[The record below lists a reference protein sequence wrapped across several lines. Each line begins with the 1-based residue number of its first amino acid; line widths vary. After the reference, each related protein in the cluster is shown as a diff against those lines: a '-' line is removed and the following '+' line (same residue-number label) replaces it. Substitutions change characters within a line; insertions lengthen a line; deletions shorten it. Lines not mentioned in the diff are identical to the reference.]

1 MPEEASALAQYTAV
15 LLPAIEEGL
24 HAAIAAH
31 LPEAEGELLHM
42 LAYHLGWEGEG
53 AGKDAQGKRIRP
65 LLLLLSAAAVG
76 GDWRACL
83 PAAAAVELVH
93 NFSLIHDDIQ
103 DHSRLR
109 RGRPTLWVRWG
120 VPQAINT
127 GDLMFTLAH
136 FSMFDLLPSTSP
148 ERILAAEQTLLRA
161 CVHLTRGQHLD
172 LAFEQ
177 REAVTL
183 EEYWDMIAGKTA
195 ALLAACAEI
204 GALLAGCDAD
214 LRGAFRTFGHNLGL
228 AFQVQDDLLGIWGDA
243 ALMGKSSQSDLV
255 AGKKSLP
262 VVYALNRAGEFA
274 RRWQS
279 GRVRSEDVSALAQLL
294 KAEGAYDY
302 AQEAARR
309 LTRSSLQALDSL
321 PSPSPAADALRD
333 LASRLLSRQ
342 T

>member
-1 MPEEASALAQYTAV
+1 MHEEASVLAQYTPV

-24 HAAIAAH
+24 HTAITSH
-31 LPEAEGELLHM
+31 LQEAEGELLHM

-65 LLLLLSAAAVG
+65 LLLLLSVAAVG

-136 FSMFDLLPSTSP
+136 ITMLDLQVSTPP
-148 ERILAAEQTLLRA
+148 ERILAAEQTLLHA
-161 CVHLTRGQHLD
+161 CVDLTRGQHLD

-177 REAVTL
+177 RESVTL
-183 EEYWDMIAGKTA
+183 EEYWEMIAGKTA
-195 ALLAACAEI
+195 ALLAACTEI
-204 GALLAGCDAD
+204 GALLGGSDAEV
-214 LRGAFRTFGHNLGL
+214 RSAFRSFGHDLGL
-228 AFQVQDDLLGIWGDA
+228 AFQVQDDLLGIWGDTV
-243 ALMGKSSQSDLV
+243 LTGKSSLSDLV

-262 VVYALNRAGEFA
+262 IVYALNRGGEFV
-274 RRWQS
+274 RRWQT
-279 GRVRSEDVSALAQLL
+279 REVRPEDVSALAQLL

-302 AQEAARR
+302 AQEAALR

-321 PSPSPAADALRD
+321 PSPSPAAAALRE
-333 LASRLLSRQ
+333 LASHLLSRQ